1 MAILADLLK
10 KAPQSIKDKYKIKVR
25 EKAIERVKQ
34 KISGFVVLIK
44 MAKRIS
50 LNMIG
55 MEIMY
60 YYLVQKVM
68 V

>member
-1 MAILADLLK
+1 MAILTDLLK

>member
-10 KAPQSIKDKYKIKVR
+10 KAPQSIKDKYKTKVR